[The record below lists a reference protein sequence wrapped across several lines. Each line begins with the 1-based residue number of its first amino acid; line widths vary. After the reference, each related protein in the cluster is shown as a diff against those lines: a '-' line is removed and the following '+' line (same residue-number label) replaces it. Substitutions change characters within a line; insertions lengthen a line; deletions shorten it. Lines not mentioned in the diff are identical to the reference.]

1 MKKIALVVHRYGVEV
16 NGGAE
21 YHCRVLAEH
30 LTSRYEVDVLTSCA
44 RNTLPWDNAYVEGM
58 EIINQVNVRRFPLE
72 KLRDDI
78 AFDELSKKVGKGE
91 KEAEEEWIAQMGPC
105 CPSFVTFL
113 EENADRYEAVIFFTY
128 AFYLTVKGMGLHL
141 KNSILL
147 PTAHDD
153 ASVRMPIYREVF
165 AAPAAFLY
173 NSVEEKEFIIENF
186 HTENKLSRLTCVG
199 IDIPERGAYALPDSV
214 AAYKDNYIVYVG
226 RISHGKN
233 FGELNRDFIEYK
245 RRNPSSLKLVVLGR
259 TDDKM
264 ALTYSEDIIY
274 AGFVTEEEK
283 SAVLENARLL
293 VMPSEYE
300 SLSLV
305 ILESM
310 AARRPV
316 LVNGRCAVLKGQCLR
331 SNAGLYYT
339 DFFEFEAGL
348 NYILSNKEAYCQMCE
363 NGRKFVEA
371 NYSWDKVV
379 ADICD
384 LIEELKNTAGVEA

>member
-1 MKKIALVVHRYGVEV
+1 MKKIALVVHRYGLDV

-30 LTSRYEVDVLTSCA
+30 MASRYEVDVLTSCA
-44 RNTLPWDNAYVEGM
+44 RNSLPWDNAYKEGV
-58 EIINQVNVRRFPLE
+58 EIINQVNVHRFPVE
-72 KLRDDI
+72 KIRDDI
-78 AFDELSKKVGKGE
+78 LFDELSKKVGKGE
-91 KEAEEEWIAQMGPC
+91 KEIEAEWISQMGPY
-105 CPSFVTFL
+105 CPSFIPFL
-113 EENADRYEAVIFFTY
+113 EENADKYEAVIFITY

-147 PTAHDD
+147 ATAHDD

-165 AAPAAFLY
+165 QSPAAFLY
-173 NSVEEKEFIIENF
+173 NSVEEKEFIIKNF
-186 HTENKLSRLTCVG
+186 HTQQKPSRLTCVG
-199 IDIPERGAYALPDSV
+199 IDLPETGVYELPDSIK
-214 AAYKDNYIVYVG
+214 AYKDNYIVYVG
-226 RISHGKN
+226 RVSNGKN
-233 FGELNRDFIEYK
+233 FSELNRDFIEYK
-245 RRNPSSLKLVVLGR
+245 RRNPSQLRLVVLGKI
-259 TDDKM
+259 DDKM
-264 ALTYSEDIIY
+264 LLTYSEDIIY

-283 SAVLENARLL
+283 TAVLENAKLL

-310 AARRPV
+310 AAGRPV
-316 LVNGRCAVLKGQCLR
+316 LVNGRCAVLKGQCIR

-348 NYILSNKEAYCQMCE
+348 NYILSHEEAYMQMRE
-363 NGRKFVEA
+363 NGYKFVKE

-379 ADICD
+379 ADISD
-384 LIEELKNTAGVEA
+384 LIEELKEKR